1 MESSLKQQFQI
12 VDGCGV
18 VPHIERKYLKSE
30 VMSDKAIKAQMML
43 ANDWYYYQKKNAV
56 MAIAIALRII
66 EKMYQSFQKQMMI
79 LRFVSKFYNE
89 NKNEIE
95 RSRESVLKFT
105 KRNVD

>member
-1 MESSLKQQFQI
+1 M
-12 VDGCGV
+12 
-18 VPHIERKYLKSE
+18 VPHIEQREIIERKYLKSE